1 MSYTAILTNIGLAKI
16 ADAIANDT
24 SINITTGKVGDGNGN
39 PVNPD
44 ATWTNLTRV
53 VYTGS
58 LDHIDVDPSDSTRV
72 FAELVIPAAT
82 GGWTIR
88 EVGLYDSIGDL
99 IAVAAFPEVYKPTA
113 AEGATIDLIVRLVL
127 DVSNTAAITLQV
139 DTSIIVASRSWVTA
153 NFNLAALIPGGT
165 THQILRKKTNAD
177 GDTEWA
183 DPTDVN
189 VVVNLIQ
196 EEQTLASGQ
205 TTVTLATATTQN
217 AAVYIEGA
225 RLFPEDWTATSTT
238 VITLAS
244 SYSAGSK
251 ILIVQNE
258 PAGENDYLR
267 SANNLSDLTD
277 IPAARTNLELLTN
290 STYLDSLWQLMQQRS
305 YPVGE
310 ILTTRRAGNPATW
323 MGFGTWTAYAQGRVL
338 VGYDGGDASFNALD
352 KTGGAK
358 THVLTVDEM
367 PAHNHDISLGIGA
380 STPSINKGSSGSVMS
395 TDTTSIASKG
405 GGQAHNNLQPYI
417 TVFMWQRTA

>member
-367 PAHNHDISLGIGA
+367 PPHNHDISLGIGA

-417 TVFMWQRTA
+417 TVYMWQRTA

>member
-290 STYLDSLWQLMQQRS
+290 TTYLDALWALMQQRT

-310 ILTTRRAGNPATW
+310 IITTRRTGNPSTW
-323 MGFGTWTAYAQGRVL
+323 LGFGTWTRYGQGRVL
-338 VGYDGGDASFNALD
+338 VGYDEGDASFNALD

-358 THVLTVDEM
+358 THVLTVDEI
-367 PAHNHDISLGIGA
+367 PPHNHDISLGIGA